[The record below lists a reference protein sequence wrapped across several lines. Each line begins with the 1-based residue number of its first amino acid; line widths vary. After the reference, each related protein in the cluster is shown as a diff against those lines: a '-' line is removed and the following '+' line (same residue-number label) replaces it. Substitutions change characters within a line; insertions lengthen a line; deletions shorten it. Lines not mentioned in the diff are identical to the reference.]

1 MIRWNKIHNQVSS
14 RHKMSNHGIR
24 DIFMNQPKIMTKR
37 HWLFDSDLSMSEM
50 GQYFQFFRCF
60 DNQEQSDITMNWEI
74 FPLDSICC
82 HWGEVLLSEL
92 FYILNRGGG
101 WNLDRVNYIHLPLC
115 LIVICLNSTLPICN
129 SQPSRYW
136 KPLSPSP
143 WSFGRFS
150 ISWEFKVHDIAI
162 SLKISPEIWILISL
176 FIQVKV

>member
-1 MIRWNKIHNQVSS
+1 MKWDSI
-14 RHKMSNHGIR
+14 SNSFDVLTIKSKASH
-24 DIFMNQPKIMTKR
+24 DMT
-37 HWLFDSDLSMSEM
+37 
-50 GQYFQFFRCF
+50 
-60 DNQEQSDITMNWEI
+60 INWEI
-74 FPLDSICC
+74 FSLDSICC
-82 HWGEVLLSEL
+82 RWGEVLSSEL

-136 KPLSPSP
+136 KPLPLSPLP